1 VSTEQRLDSWKEIAA
16 YLRRGV
22 RTAQRWERDAGLPVR
37 RVGGDRQAVYA
48 FRGELDDWWRG
59 RTAQGPAGAAAAA
72 APAVPPPP
80 VARKTRVRPFLTT
93 DVAVDTESAADH
105 ASMAAYFFTLV
116 AMGLSRPDE
125 GLPAARAA
133 AERALD
139 LDDANLEA
147 LAVRAVLSAHVDRDW
162 HRAAQDFALAL
173 ERPPVPPLVRFFFA
187 CWYLGPLGSHDESLR
202 QLTAALSD
210 DPVYLIGRVQVGVE
224 LIDLGRHA
232 DGMRELEAVLGIDPQ
247 FGPALGHRGRELA
260 IAGRVQDALRL
271 AESTFAALPRHPN
284 AVGFLAGML
293 HLAGEGQQGDAM
305 LEQLSRSA
313 PWAVP
318 RALAESLAVRQR
330 WDDALE
336 ALKGAATQ
344 KDPGLWI
351 LMSGTAGRRLR
362 ATSGWPSL
370 AATLRLPKKVDVR
383 HVGELDT

>member
-1 VSTEQRLDSWKEIAA
+1 MSIEQRLDSWKEIAG

-22 RTAQRWERDAGLPVR
+22 RTAQRWERDAGLPVQ
-37 RVGGDRQAVYA
+37 RVGGDRRAVYA
-48 FRGELDDWWRG
+48 FRADLDDWWRG
-59 RTAQGPAGAAAAA
+59 RTAQGPDGAAATAA
-72 APAVPPPP
+72 HASLPPPTP
-80 VARKTRVRPFLTT
+80 PGPRKNRVRAFLTT
-93 DVAVDTESAADH
+93 SVAVDTESAADH

-139 LDDANLEA
+139 LDDANAEA
-147 LAVRAVLSAHVDRDW
+147 HAVRAVLSAHVDRDW
-162 HRAAQDFALAL
+162 HRAAQDFAVAL

-232 DGMRELEAVLGIDPQ
+232 DGRRELEAVLGIDPQ
-247 FGPALGHRGRELA
+247 FGPALGHLGRELA
-260 IAGRVQDALRL
+260 IAGQVLEARRL
-271 AESTFAALPRHPN
+271 AERTVAALPRHPN

-293 HLAGEGQQGDAM
+293 HLASEGPQGEA
-305 LEQLSRSA
+305 LLKQLSRSA
-313 PWAVP
+313 SWAVP
-318 RALAESLAVRQR
+318 RARAEAFAVRQR

-336 ALKGAATQ
+336 ASKRAAAQ

-351 LMSGTAGRRLR
+351 LLSGTAGRRLR

-370 AATLRLPKKVDVR
+370 AAMLRLPEQ
-383 HVGELDT
+383 G